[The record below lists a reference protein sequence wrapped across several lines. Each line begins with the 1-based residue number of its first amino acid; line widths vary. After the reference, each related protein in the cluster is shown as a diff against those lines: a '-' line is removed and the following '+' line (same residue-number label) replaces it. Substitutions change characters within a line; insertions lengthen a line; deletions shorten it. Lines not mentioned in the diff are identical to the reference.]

1 MRALESNDDAGE
13 RYCPTCEKTFATGDR
28 CPDDNTRLVKLGQ
41 KTDPLLGRELEGR
54 YTILEQLGGGGMG
67 TVYRGVQHSVGRE
80 CAIKVIK
87 PSLVREP
94 VVIKRFLREAKLASR
109 LAHPNAVAVLDF
121 GQTDDGL
128 FFLVME
134 LVDGK
139 TLDKLLAEGPLA
151 PLRAIRIGTQICDA
165 LEGAHA
171 LSIVHRDLKP
181 ANVMILSTGR
191 DLVKVLD
198 FGLAKSLAGEQS
210 SARTTSVGTWNGT
223 AAYVA
228 PEVAGGDAADARADL
243 YSLGCMLHQA
253 LRGKLPFWNDNVHTL
268 VAMHLNDPPPK
279 LVGIPRSLAQV
290 IERLLAKRPDDRY
303 ANAAEAR
310 EALEASLSLHDTLED
325 GPGFGST
332 IVGWSGPSK
341 SGPIAALPPEWDGP
355 TVRTPGS
362 DVDPLEATATVR
374 RTGPREVAFANT
386 HPPETKAAA
395 VVAPPPTRAPTPLP
409 VRAPTPLPVRAPT
422 PLPVRA
428 PSPVP
433 VRAPTPLPLS
443 KRAPTPL
450 PLRDAVPREISPS
463 ATLPVNAVTRTPWLL
478 PAAIIVTALIAA
490 AVILL
495 SA

>member
-41 KTDPLLGRELEGR
+41 TTDPLIGRELEGR

-67 TVYRGVQHSVGRE
+67 TVYRGKQHSVGRE

-94 VVIKRFLREAKLASR
+94 IVIKRFLREAKLASR

-151 PLRAIRIGTQICDA
+151 PMRAIRIGTQICDA

-171 LSIVHRDLKP
+171 LAIVHRDLKP
-181 ANVMILSTGR
+181 ANVMVLSTGR

-198 FGLAKSLAGEQS
+198 FGLAKSLAVDAS

-228 PEVAGGDAADARADL
+228 PEVASGDAADARADL
-243 YSLGCMLHQA
+243 YSLGCMLHQ
-253 LRGKLPFWNDNVHTL
+253 LLSGKLPFWNDNVHTL

-279 LVGIPRSLAQV
+279 LPGIPRPLAQV
-290 IERLLAKRPDDRY
+290 IERLLAKRPRDRY
-303 ANAAEAR
+303 ASAAEAR

-332 IVGWSGPSK
+332 IVGWSGPAN
-341 SGPIAALPPEWDGP
+341 GPIAALPPEWDGP
-355 TVRTPGS
+355 TVRTPGR

-374 RTGPREVAFANT
+374 LTGPRDAVFAT
-386 HPPETKAAA
+386 TEPPEIKPVATAPE
-395 VVAPPPTRAPTPLP
+395 APPRPRTPTPLSKRAPT
-409 VRAPTPLPVRAPT
+409 
-422 PLPVRA
+422 
-428 PSPVP
+428 PVP
-433 VRAPTPLPLS
+433 VRAPTPVPVRAPTPHPVS
-443 KRAPTPL
+443 TRAPTPL
-450 PLRDAVPREISPS
+450 PMRDAVPREISPS

-490 AVILL
+490 VVILL
-495 SA
+495 IA